1 MAVLVPR
8 PSLPVAPGV
17 VLGARRPA
25 PHEWIQS
32 PGFDLAFFIL
42 APLVTLPLVYGALHV
57 HNAFALAGFV
67 LAFAHYLSSFAFYFW
82 DENRGRNRQ
91 RWVAFF
97 AGPALITVT
106 FCALVLFEV
115 PLVIQVV
122 LFFWNAVHVA
132 RQSCGILSIYRH
144 RAGVFDP
151 AQKGTANA
159 AILAVNLWFC
169 LWNIETHQEVEPLL
183 LAVSPRLPFLLWLGA
198 GAVAVAALA
207 RAVVAFQRRAAEGKA
222 AGLPELGLFV
232 ASLALFHPYLW
243 IADSGRA
250 TFAMLLP
257 HYVQY
262 LALVWLVHR
271 RKFREAVGSRAQVY
285 LHRVSAS
292 NLGLVV
298 ALAAAGLGFFAAKEL
313 LTRFGYLTLF
323 EAGYLLLAFVHFYI
337 DGLFWAFRDPH
348 VRRSLGPYLMQGSP
362 AAAGV
367 R

>member
-1 MAVLVPR
+1 M
-8 PSLPVAPGV
+8 PVAPGGA
-17 VLGARRPA
+17 VLGARRPE
-25 PHEWIQS
+25 PHEWIES

-42 APLVTLPLVYGALHV
+42 APLVTLPLVYGALYV
-57 HNAFALAGFV
+57 HNAFALVGFV

-82 DENRGRNRQ
+82 DENQARNRE
-91 RWVAFF
+91 RWLAFF

-106 FCALVLFEV
+106 FCALVFFRV
-115 PLVIQVV
+115 PFVIQVV

-144 RAGVFDP
+144 RAGVSDP
-151 AQKGTANA
+151 GQKQAANA
-159 AILAVNLWFC
+159 AILATSLWFC
-169 LWNIETHQEVEPLL
+169 LWNIQTHQEVEPV
-183 LAVSPRLPFLLWLGA
+183 LAAISPRLPFVLWLGA
-198 GAVAVAALA
+198 GTVAVAAVG
-207 RAVVAFQRRAAEGKA
+207 RAVLAFHRRAAAGKP
-222 AGLPELGLFV
+222 AGLPEIGLFV

-243 IADSGRA
+243 IPDSGRA

-262 LALVWLVHR
+262 LALIWLVHR

-285 LHRVSAS
+285 LHRVSA
-292 NLGLVV
+292 NNFALVL

-313 LTRFGYLTLF
+313 LTRVGYLALF
-323 EAGYLLLAFVHFYI
+323 ESAYLLLAFVHFYV
-337 DGLFWAFRDPH
+337 DGLYWAFRDPH